1 MEDAKKEPY
10 KTKGYTKNTKKQKPK
25 QALKIK
31 IKINS
36 CLLQKHVNDGW
47 PNHYRNATVVV
58 DLIIARAQ

>member
-10 KTKGYTKNTKKQKPK
+10 KTKGYTENTKKQKPN

-36 CLLQKHVNDGW
+36 CHCKNMLTMAGL
-47 PNHYRNATVVV
+47 T
-58 DLIIARAQ
+58 IIGMQYWWWT